1 MLSIPSGLKPTK
13 TMSINDNST
22 TLSSWARVVCKAIDD
37 KGVDSTQLLTL
48 AEISPD
54 VLNNPEGRIPIPK
67 MSRLWELAVQ
77 ATGDEAFGLSVPSF
91 VQPTTFHA
99 LGFSLMVSATLRDA
113 WLRTQRY
120 YKIVSDVLDIQI
132 EEYGT
137 ESALCYVPIP
147 GKAYAKEAID
157 AFIATMVNLS
167 TGITGDNT
175 QPTKIEFER
184 AEPANR
190 AQFETTFPCDIYFGT
205 GRNQIYFT
213 NEDLD
218 RPLATAN
225 RDIALKNDEVV
236 QSYLSRLLKQSLAK
250 QVTEKIIISLS
261 MGEPNQEVIANSL
274 HMSSRSLQRKLKEET
289 TSFRQLLDDVRKDLA
304 KNYLV
309 SSQQSVIEIAYQLGF
324 QDPSNFTRAFKRW
337 FSLSPSAFRQQ
348 ELP

>member
-1 MLSIPSGLKPTK
+1 
-13 TMSINDNST
+13 MSIHDKST
-22 TLSSWARVVCKAIDD
+22 TLSSWARVVCMAIDD
-37 KGVDSTQLLTL
+37 KGVDSTQLFTL

-54 VLNNPEGRIPIPK
+54 VLNNPEGRIPVSK
-67 MSRLWELAVQ
+67 MSRLWELAVD
-77 ATGDEAFGLSVPSF
+77 ATGDEAFGLSVPRF

-113 WLRTQRY
+113 WQRTQRY
-120 YKIVSDVLDIQI
+120 YKVVSDVLDIHI
-132 EEYGT
+132 EEYET
-137 ESALCYVPIP
+137 ESALCYVTIP
-147 GKAYAKEAID
+147 GKGYAKEAID

-167 TGITGDNT
+167 TEISGGSA
-175 QPTKIEFER
+175 QPTRIEFER
-184 AEPANR
+184 VEPANR
-190 AQFETTFPCDIYFGT
+190 TRFETAFPCDIYFGT

-289 TSFRQLLDDVRKDLA
+289 TSFRQLLEDVRKDLA
-304 KNYLV
+304 KNYLAC
-309 SSQQSVIEIAYQLGF
+309 SQQSVIEIAYQLGF

-337 FSLSPSAFRQQ
+337 FSLSPSAFRLQQ
-348 ELP
+348 LS

>member
-1 MLSIPSGLKPTK
+1 
-13 TMSINDNST
+13 MSINDKST
-22 TLSSWARVVCKAIDD
+22 TLSSWARVVCNAIDA
-37 KGVDSTQLLTL
+37 KSVDSTQLLTL

-54 VLNNPEGRIPIPK
+54 ILNNPEGRIPVYK
-67 MSRLWELAVQ
+67 MSRLWELAVE
-77 ATGDEAFGLSVPSF
+77 ATGDEAFGLSVPLF

-113 WLRTQRY
+113 WQRTERY
-120 YKIVSDVLDIQI
+120 YKVVSDVLDIHI
-132 EEYGT
+132 EEYET
-137 ESALCYVPIP
+137 ESALCYVTIP
-147 GKAYAKEAID
+147 GKGYAKEAID

-167 TGITGDNT
+167 NGITGGNA
-175 QPTKIEFER
+175 QPVRIEFER

-190 AQFETTFPCDIYFGT
+190 ARFDAVFPYDIYFGT
-205 GRNQIYFT
+205 GRNKIYFT

-289 TSFRQLLDDVRKDLA
+289 TSFRQLLEDVRKDLA
-304 KNYLV
+304 KNYLAC
-309 SSQQSVIEIAYQLGF
+309 SQQSVIEIAYQLGF

-337 FSLSPSAFRQQ
+337 FSLSPSAFRLQQ
-348 ELP
+348 LS

>member
-1 MLSIPSGLKPTK
+1 
-13 TMSINDNST
+13 MSINDKST

-54 VLNNPEGRIPIPK
+54 VFNNPEGRIPVSK
-67 MSRLWELAVQ
+67 MSRLWELAVD
-77 ATGDEAFGLSVPSF
+77 ATGDDAFGLSVPPF

-113 WLRTQRY
+113 WQRTERY
-120 YKIVSDVLDIQI
+120 YKVVSDVLDVRI
-132 EEYGT
+132 EEYET
-137 ESALCYVPIP
+137 ESALCYVTIP
-147 GKAYAKEAID
+147 GKKYAKEAID
-157 AFIATMVNLS
+157 AFIATMIHLS
-167 TGITGDNT
+167 TGITGGSAK
-175 QPTKIEFER
+175 PIRIEFER
-184 AEPANR
+184 AEPTNR
-190 AQFETTFPCDIYFGT
+190 TRFETTFPCDIYFDT
-205 GRNQIYFT
+205 GRNKIFFT

-218 RPLATAN
+218 HPLATAN

-261 MGEPNQEVIANSL
+261 MGEPNQEIIAKSL

-289 TSFRQLLDDVRKDLA
+289 TSFRQLLEDVRKGLA
-304 KNYLV
+304 KNYLA
-309 SSQQSVIEIAYQLGF
+309 SSQYSVIEIAFQLGF

-337 FSLSPSAFRQQ
+337 FSLSPSAFRLQQ
-348 ELP
+348 LS